1 MAQTTP
7 FDITALPQELQD
19 VIYNYAITC
28 YDVLAITA
36 KQPMYLIGYQS
47 EERIKSRTNFPV
59 FSTHLFMRSKKTRAS
74 YLAAAQSHLIKQQQH
89 VCVFIDD
96 CDFTPMYYHS
106 STALLPASPPSLP
119 AFDKICNRIIKS
131 GGRLNSMHHIPEI
144 ADFPAVA
151 EFLQPN
157 RHYEVANAQATSSE
171 LGKIFYAYKFASIGY
186 AIAGS
191 PRAKRSHLNR
201 GDQLPVFVPQPWT
214 PTPAEEPVIGARY
227 GVNAGSGK
235 LAWMDE
241 RGRVEDATEDD
252 EINFDGE
259 AEEEEE
265 EDDDDEE

>member
-144 ADFPAVA
+144 ADIPAVA
-151 EFLQPN
+151 EFLQSN

-171 LGKIFYAYKFASIGY
+171 LGKIFYAYKFASI
-186 AIAGS
+186 AMPS
-191 PRAKRSHLNR
+191 
-201 GDQLPVFVPQPWT
+201 PVFVPQPWT
-214 PTPAEEPVIGARY
+214 PTPAEEPMIGARY

-235 LAWMDE
+235 LAWVDE